1 MCLSSKSLA
10 SIIDTQRVVM
20 FVKRRTDQ
28 FYLVR
33 EDMLPEAML
42 KTVEAKKLIESG
54 KVERVSEAAQK
65 VEMSRSAFYKYK
77 DGIFPFHTMVKEKI
91 ITLSIHLEDQS
102 GALSK
107 LLSIIAHEG
116 GNVLTIN
123 QTIPLQ
129 GRATLTVSIETAA
142 MTSNI
147 NRLVQKI
154 ESLDAIEKVEVIGS
168 GT

>member
-1 MCLSSKSLA
+1 VEKKSE
-10 SIIDTQRVVM
+10 
-20 FVKRRTDQ
+20 Q

-42 KTVEAKKLIESG
+42 KTVEAKRLLDNG
-54 KVERVSEAAQK
+54 KQAKINEVVKQ
-65 VEMSRSAFYKYK
+65 VNLSRSAFYKYK

-107 LLSIIAHEG
+107 LLSTVAESG
-116 GNVLTIN
+116 ANVLTIN

-129 GRATLTVSIETAA
+129 GRATITLTIETAA
-142 MTSNI
+142 MD
-147 NRLVQKI
+147 I
-154 ESLDAIEKVEVIGS
+154 EITVLLNKLEEIEPVVKVEVIGS
-168 GT
+168 GA